1 MRHHLCRCGA
11 ICWPATAGELT
22 LQTSSNTEKKKTQ
35 HSWPLWVFVSID
47 SLYITSSV
55 FLGAHEEIESQR
67 IRFFKRIFRDAKSA
81 RRRAHLSLSLSLS
94 LSLHYMRDGR
104 RRQGK
109 NIVVDG
115 IDQDPSCE
123 SDWGRRS
130 WWRIDWFWVETFHF
144 SVSFLLW
151 ISDTTMVI
159 LFKSCC
165 GARCFLLLFWSFS
178 RQHSHT
184 YAALAHLTVST
195 SSSFLS
201 HCFRFRRKVSRT
213 VDSKGPFAHGDG
225 ERGYRHRESY
235 PVSCAVFNFEVRIG
249 KS

>member
-1 MRHHLCRCGA
+1 MRRL
-11 ICWPATAGELT
+11 
-22 LQTSSNTEKKKTQ
+22 K
-35 HSWPLWVFVSID
+35 VSGLD
-47 SLYITSSV
+47 SSSV
-55 FLGAHEEIESQR
+55 SLGMRNPQR
-67 IRFFKRIFRDAKSA
+67 GALI
-81 RRRAHLSLSLSLS
+81 SLSLSI
-94 LSLHYMRDGR
+94 HYMRDER

-109 NIVVDG
+109 NIVVEG
-115 IDQDPSCE
+115 IDQDPSC
-123 SDWGRRS
+123 DRVWGRRS

-165 GARCFLLLFWSFS
+165 GAQCFLLLFWSFS

-201 HCFRFRRKVSRT
+201 HCFRFHRKVSRT

-225 ERGYRHRESY
+225 ERGDRHRERERERATLSLVLY
-235 PVSCAVFNFEVRIG
+235 SPLKWELARAKCAT
-249 KS
+249 